1 MKEKLEKLS
10 SDIWK
15 TRKCRILASERLNA
29 NERFCRFISIYYSIL
44 TTVLTIINMNS
55 IESKNLDI
63 VILITSIAVTNFL
76 LYLDT
81 QNYKERYLALKK
93 NYLDLDK
100 LQIRIKSLGNAEDIE
115 KYTEI
120 ALEYNNLLREVENHK
135 EYDYIKL
142 ALSTKELKDD
152 IDSKKRIIY
161 YFKFILNWL
170 LKIAVIILPAIF
182 VTIHVAVIFNI

>member
-1 MKEKLEKLS
+1 MKGKLDKLS

-15 TRKCRILASERLNA
+15 TRKCRILSSERLNE

-44 TTVLTIINMNS
+44 TTILTIINMNS

-63 VILITSIAVTNFL
+63 VILIASIAVTNFL

-100 LQIRIKSLGNAEDIE
+100 LQIRIKSLENTEDIE
-115 KYTEI
+115 KYSEI

-152 IDSKKRIIY
+152 IDLKKKIIY
-161 YFKFILNWL
+161 YSKFILNWL
-170 LKIAVIILPAIF
+170 LKSAVIILPAIF
-182 VTIHVAVIFNI
+182 VTAQAAVIFNI